1 MGHHFICYSEPYQ
14 ALEFALSLAD
24 ALAAGPPSFVIWIDK
39 RNLLQYVGD
48 WDVPID
54 EAIRT
59 CDSLIFIM
67 TPDSVEDQSVCK
79 NEWVRALKYK
89 KPIVPVKFQADAE
102 LPFRL
107 GSRQL
112 VDFTA
117 PFDTA
122 LARLRIHLQ
131 WLASPAG
138 HLQSMKDRL
147 VDAKR
152 DLRRASDDQAP
163 RIQKEI
169 EELEAQVS
177 ERQKVVDNPQA
188 AIEETRKSIETRIKD
203 ERQPEKPV
211 SGVSRTKFINPPPCA
226 APSYFQDRFIE
237 TGLIADFLQ
246 DEARRLIT
254 VVGRAGVG
262 KSAMVCR
269 LLKSL
274 EGGILPNDRGEL
286 SVDGIVYLSALG
298 SRKLTFPT
306 LFSDLCRLLPDDVAT
321 RLDALYKDP
330 QVSTTAKTDAL
341 LAAFP
346 QGRTVL
352 LLDNL
357 EDVVDPSTQNI
368 TDPALDDALSAMLN
382 GPQHGVRV
390 IITTR
395 IAPREL
401 MLLQPGRQGRVD
413 LDTGLG
419 RDDAVKVLREMDAD
433 GKVGLSSAS
442 EELLTKA
449 WERTL
454 GFPRALEALY
464 SILST
469 DRDTTLEELVGDAAR
484 LLPDNVV
491 EVLVGQAFS
500 RLDIGAQRV
509 MEAMAIYQMPVTA
522 TAVDY
527 LLSPYIQGVNSA
539 PVLTRL
545 VSMHFARKERGR
557 YYNLHPVDR
566 SCTVEPTTSGR
577 CARPAR
583 IGSTSVTWLRRW
595 RSSTCAAREGT
606 STPQQGCSWRST
618 STISEPGATTR

>member
-1 MGHHFICYSEPYQ
+1 
-14 ALEFALSLAD
+14 
-24 ALAAGPPSFVIWIDK
+24 
-39 RNLLQYVGD
+39 
-48 WDVPID
+48 
-54 EAIRT
+54 
-59 CDSLIFIM
+59 
-67 TPDSVEDQSVCK
+67 
-79 NEWVRALKYK
+79 
-89 KPIVPVKFQADAE
+89 
-102 LPFRL
+102 
-107 GSRQL
+107 
-112 VDFTA
+112 
-117 PFDTA
+117 
-122 LARLRIHLQ
+122 
-131 WLASPAG
+131 
-138 HLQSMKDRL
+138 MKDRL